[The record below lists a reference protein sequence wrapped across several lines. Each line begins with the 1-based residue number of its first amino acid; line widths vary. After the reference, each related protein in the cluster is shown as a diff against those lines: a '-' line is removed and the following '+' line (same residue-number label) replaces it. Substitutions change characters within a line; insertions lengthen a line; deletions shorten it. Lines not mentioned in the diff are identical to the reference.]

1 MTTVN
6 MVSRNERPIKQGYE
20 YSETVADGENGETI
34 AIPGLPPGKNIVC
47 TIIAGSNTGKFQY
60 STSLDSEVEAG
71 TCTWHDWDNGDT
83 TGSYT
88 DVIVANVSSI
98 RGVSVSGEIKI
109 EIKI

>member
-1 MTTVN
+1 MKQIKP
-6 MVSRNERPIKQGYE
+6 RNEFFNSYE
-20 YSETVADGENGETI
+20 HSETIADGVNGETI

-60 STSLDSEVEAG
+60 STSLDSEVEAD
-71 TCTWHDWDNGDT
+71 TCEWHDWENGDT
-83 TGSYT
+83 TGSFT
-88 DVIVANVSSI
+88 DVLIANVSAI